1 MWIVTRWATKEN
13 ITGDNNTRRIHI
25 YELNHIQNKLEEK
38 HREDIINLFRVVH
51 DKEMFFSDETIH
63 RNIMNLTNFFE
74 AELKEFNEEILFFL
88 NSLELSV

>member
-1 MWIVTRWATKEN
+1 
-13 ITGDNNTRRIHI
+13 
-25 YELNHIQNKLEEK
+25 
-38 HREDIINLFRVVH
+38 
-51 DKEMFFSDETIH
+51 MFFSDETIH